1 MTFFAQCNC
10 TAKYYDEKTFKD
22 FKEKHEETA
31 GHVFKVISK

>member
-10 TAKYYDEKTFKD
+10 TAKYYDSKTFD
-22 FKEKHEETA
+22 SFKKIHEETA